1 MNKNSK
7 LRSFRIKP
15 LRSRLLL
22 TAEEKQR
29 HNIIF
34 LRFERF
40 EVGSHRRFHFFIFSK
55 IGMTCSKVGL
65 LPGSSFMQI
74 LISLAMWLDMPGE
87 ISTRRPSVE
96 IWNEQFFCWI
106 QKSIATG
113 SFIGASLKAT
123 RWTEI
128 DSNYG
133 NVARSVGIFKER
145 QEWRTVENKWNFQCW
160 RNHVDHQVNGLQ

>member
-1 MNKNSK
+1 MRCVAFEMLTSRKLNSMLFEYTNKNSK

-96 IWNEQFFCWI
+96 IWNEEIFCWI

-113 SFIGASLKAT
+113 SFTGAKPHLELPDGPELSPIMPK
-123 RWTEI
+123 
-128 DSNYG
+128 
-133 NVARSVGIFKER
+133 
-145 QEWRTVENKWNFQCW
+145 
-160 RNHVDHQVNGLQ
+160 